1 MLAFVAPL
9 LAFLTVPNGEGD
21 ELAAMRAAVEAG
33 LPSTAAGPQRESR
46 RA

>member
-33 LPSTAAGPQRESR
+33 AASPSTL
-46 RA
+46 